1 MILLSSLLG
10 WENFVPKSTIPAQ
23 ANPLFL
29 TPASITPNSA
39 NQLTDQVTSQPK
51 NQLTAQSI
59 NQSINQSLDKSVKQS
74 TNQLGNQLV
83 VTVDDRTQRYELGT
97 YFQFLK
103 DPENKLTIEDVSSPA
118 FRQQFFVSK
127 WNPPSFGYTKFTYW
141 ARLPIANT
149 TDQDLEWILSLEHQ
163 LIDHIHLYI
172 PNRQAQNQSQNQ
184 FQKWTIKKTG
194 LLHSF
199 TTRDIPDRL
208 FAFRIP
214 LPAHS
219 QPTIYLRLET
229 STSLIIDAH
238 LSSPLVF
245 WQHRSTTNL
254 LIGIGYGVVI
264 FAVLYNLLLLISLK
278 DLGYLYYI
286 VIALGISSRFVMVDG
301 LVMQYFWQN
310 RVVWNNNILFLGPL
324 IVVFTMLQWTTEFL
338 QIREFFPCWH
348 RYLRVFQLIAILLF
362 LGFLLLPFKIMA
374 SLGAMFLL
382 STSCPTALLGIL
394 AYRRGYYPARYY
406 LLSCFSLFISLFLI
420 QLAFL
425 GVIPAQV
432 WIRESPRFGL
442 IALMVFLSLALGD
455 RINLI
460 KTEKLQEQQIALQ
473 EKDEL
478 NSDLQ
483 LIQDQLLKRER
494 KLEYDAYHDTLTGL
508 PNRAWLMQ
516 RLQYL
521 TQNRLIYGILFIDLD
536 QFKTIND
543 TLGHPVGDKLLKY
556 ASFRIQ
562 AILDRHTNVAR
573 LGGDEFVIL
582 LEEIVSIEEAVKLA
596 DLVQIQLQLPF
607 KLGDYELFISA
618 SIGINL
624 GTENY
629 KKPEEILRDA
639 DLAMYQAKHK
649 GRGRYEIF
657 DPRVRRWAM
666 DRLNLEQELRQGIDR
681 GEFQL
686 YYQPIVCLQ
695 TQQIQGVE
703 ALIRWQHPSG
713 KIIPPE
719 QFIPIAEETGLIN
732 PLGWWIFEEACQQMH
747 QWQQQF
753 SINSSINNSASNSS
767 NNFAFFVNV
776 NISPIQLKQQNL
788 VSHLRQI
795 LRETGLSGHYLKL
808 EITESCL
815 LETTDSQLELLN
827 QLQELG
833 IKLCIDDFGT
843 GYSSL
848 NRLHTLPINTLKIDR
863 SFVDRLTSGHTEII
877 EMIVALGHSLDM
889 SIVAEG
895 IEVALQV
902 EQLTK
907 LGCQLGQGYLFSP
920 PLTAEDLTH
929 LLQKSH
935 SLINPS
941 KVL

>member
-1 MILLSSLLG
+1 MILLSTLLYWG
-10 WENFVPKSTIPAQ
+10 VFTSKSPIA
-23 ANPLFL
+23 
-29 TPASITPNSA
+29 TPASPLVFTSA
-39 NQLTDQVTSQPK
+39 DLISPEVS
-51 NQLTAQSI
+51 
-59 NQSINQSLDKSVKQS
+59 
-74 TNQLGNQLV
+74 G

-97 YFQFLK
+97 YLQFLK
-103 DPENKLTIEDVSSPA
+103 DSENKLTIEDVSSDA
-118 FRQQFFVSK
+118 FSQQFFVSK

-149 TDQDLEWILSLEHQ
+149 TDRNLDWVLSLEHP

-172 PNRQAQNQSQNQ
+172 PNHQAQAQSQSQAQNQPP
-184 FQKWTIKKTG
+184 KWIIKTTG
-194 LLHSF
+194 LLYPF

-208 FAFRIP
+208 FAFQIP

-219 QPTIYLRLET
+219 QQTIYLCLET

-238 LSSPLVF
+238 LSSPLAF

-254 LIGIGYGVVI
+254 LIGISYGVVI

-286 VIALGISSRFVMVDG
+286 IISLGTSSRFVMVDG
-301 LVMQYFWQN
+301 LIMQYFWQN
-310 RVVWNNNILFLGPL
+310 QVTWNNNIVFLGPL
-324 IVVFTMLQWTTEFL
+324 VAVFAILQWTAEFL
-338 QIREFFPCWH
+338 QVREFFPLWH
-348 RYLRVFQLIAILLF
+348 RYLRGFQVAAVLLLI
-362 LGFLLLPFKIMA
+362 GFLLLPFRAMA
-374 SLGAMFLL
+374 SLGAIFLL
-382 STSCPTALLGIL
+382 STSCLTASLGIL
-394 AYRRGYYPARYY
+394 ACRRGYYPARYY
-406 LLSCFSLFISLFLI
+406 LLSCFSLFVSIFLI

-425 GVIPAQV
+425 GIIPAQA
-432 WIRESPRFGL
+432 WIRESPRIGL

-460 KTEKLQEQQIALQ
+460 KSEKLQEQLIALQ

-516 RLQYL
+516 RLQHL
-521 TQNRLIYGILFIDLD
+521 TQNRLAYGILFIDLD

-556 ASFRIQ
+556 ASLRIQ

-582 LEEIVSIEEAVKLA
+582 LEEIVSIEEAVTLA

-607 KLGDYELFISA
+607 KLGDYELFVSA

-629 KKPEEILRDA
+629 QKPEEILRDA

-657 DPRVRRWAM
+657 DPVVRRWAM

-681 GEFQL
+681 GEFCL

-695 TQQIQGVE
+695 TQNIQGVE
-703 ALIRWQHPSG
+703 ALLRWQHPSG
-713 KIIPPE
+713 KMISPE
-719 QFIPIAEETGLIN
+719 QFISIAEETGLIN
-732 PLGWWIFEEACQQMH
+732 PLGWWVVESACQQMR
-747 QWQQQF
+747 QWQQQL
-753 SINSSINNSASNSS
+753 SLNNPLNNSTSNPISNSL
-767 NNFAFFVNV
+767 NIANDEFTFFVNV
-776 NISPIQLKQQNL
+776 NISPIQLKQQDL
-788 VSHLRQI
+788 VKNLRQI

-827 QLQELG
+827 ELQELG

-895 IEVALQV
+895 IEVASQA

-920 PLTAEDLTH
+920 PLTAEDITY
-929 LLQKSH
+929 LLQKSR
-935 SLINPS
+935 SFINPS

>member
-1 MILLSSLLG
+1 MKVRSYLPFFLVFFMFLVTLLSTLLTWG
-10 WENFVPKSTIPAQ
+10 SFAPKSAIYAHPH
-23 ANPLFL
+23 LV
-29 TPASITPNSA
+29 SNSA
-39 NQLTDQVTSQPK
+39 NINTAPANQSVDQIIDQQV
-51 NQLTAQSI
+51 NQGI
-59 NQSINQSLDKSVKQS
+59 NQS
-74 TNQLGNQLV
+74 V
-83 VTVDDRTQRYELGT
+83 VTIDDRIQRYDLGT
-97 YFQFLK
+97 YLQFLK
-103 DPENKLTIEDVSSPA
+103 DSDKNLTIEDVSSPA
-118 FRQQFFVSK
+118 FSQQFFPSK
-127 WNPPSFGYTKFTYW
+127 WNPPSFGYTNFTYW

-149 TDQDLEWILSLEHQ
+149 TDRDLEWILFLEHQ
-163 LIDHIHLYI
+163 LIDHIHLYV
-172 PNRQAQNQSQNQ
+172 PDQTQNQSQ
-184 FQKWTIKKTG
+184 KWNVIKTG
-194 LLHSF
+194 LLHPF

-219 QPTIYLRLET
+219 QQTIYLCLET

-238 LSSPLVF
+238 LSSPSVF
-245 WQHRSTTNL
+245 WQHRSTTNF
-254 LIGIGYGVVI
+254 LIGISYGVVI
-264 FAVLYNLLLLISLK
+264 FAVLYNLLLLFSLK

-286 VIALGISSRFVMVDG
+286 IISLGTSSRFAMVDG
-301 LVMQYFWQN
+301 LIIQYFWQYQ
-310 RVVWNNNILFLGPL
+310 VTWNNSIIFLGPL
-324 IVVFTMLQWTTEFL
+324 VAVFAILQWTSEFL
-338 QIREFFPCWH
+338 QIRELFLPWH
-348 RYLRVFQLIAILLF
+348 RYLRGFQVASILL
-362 LGFLLLPFKIMA
+362 LIGFLLFPFRAMV
-374 SLGAMFLL
+374 SLGAIFLL
-382 STSCPTALLGIL
+382 STSCFTASLGIL

-406 LLSCFSLFISLFLI
+406 LLSCFSLFLSIFLI

-425 GVIPAQV
+425 GVIPASV
-432 WIRESPRFGL
+432 WIREFPRFGV
-442 IALMVFLSLALGD
+442 IALMIFLSLALGD

-460 KTEKLQEQQIALQ
+460 KSEKLQEQQIALQ

-521 TQNRLIYGILFIDLD
+521 TQNRLAYGVLFIDLD

-543 TLGHPVGDKLLKY
+543 TLGHPIGDKLLKY

-596 DLVQIQLQLPF
+596 DLIQIQLQLPF

-624 GTENY
+624 GTGNY
-629 KKPEEILRDA
+629 QKPEEILRDA

-666 DRLNLEQELRQGIDR
+666 ERLNLEQELRQGIDR
-681 GEFQL
+681 GEFCL

-703 ALIRWQHPSG
+703 ALLRWQHPSG
-713 KIIPPE
+713 KIISPE
-719 QFIPIAEETGLIN
+719 QFISIAEETGLIN
-732 PLGWWIFEEACQQMH
+732 PLGWWIVESACQQMQ

-753 SINSSINNSASNSS
+753 SINNSTNSASNE
-767 NNFAFFVNV
+767 FKFFMNV
-776 NISPIQLKQQNL
+776 NISPIQLKQQDL
-788 VSHLRQI
+788 VRNLRQI
-795 LRETGLSGHYLKL
+795 LRKTSLPGHYLKL

-815 LETTDSQLELLN
+815 LETTNSQLELLN

-895 IEVALQV
+895 IEVVSQA
-902 EQLTK
+902 EQLNK

-920 PLTAEDLTH
+920 PLTAEDLTYI
-929 LLQKSH
+929 LQKSYF
-935 SLINPS
+935 SINPS
-941 KVL
+941 KVP

>member
-1 MILLSSLLG
+1 MKSRSYLPFFLVFLISLTILLSTLLR
-10 WENFVPKSTIPAQ
+10 WESFVPKSPAQ

-29 TPASITPNSA
+29 APASIPPTVVS
-39 NQLTDQVTSQPK
+39 
-51 NQLTAQSI
+51 
-59 NQSINQSLDKSVKQS
+59 
-74 TNQLGNQLV
+74 G
-83 VTVDDRTQRYELGT
+83 VTVDDRTERYALGT

-103 DPENKLTIEDVSSPA
+103 DPENKLTIEEISNPT
-118 FRQQFFVSK
+118 FEQQFLPSK

-141 ARLPIANT
+141 ARLPITNT
-149 TDQDLEWILSLEHQ
+149 TDRDLEWILSLEHQ
-163 LIDHIHLYI
+163 LIDHIYLYI
-172 PNRQAQNQSQNQ
+172 PNHQAQNQFQNQAQNQS
-184 FQKWTIKKTG
+184 QKWTIKKTG
-194 LLHSF
+194 LLYPF

-219 QPTIYLRLET
+219 QQTIYLCLKT

-238 LSSPLVF
+238 LSSPLIF

-254 LIGIGYGVVI
+254 LIGISYGVVI

-278 DLGYLYYI
+278 DLGYLYYMI
-286 VIALGISSRFVMVDG
+286 IAIGTSSRFLMVDG
-301 LVMQYFWQN
+301 LVMQYFGQN
-310 RVVWNNNILFLGPL
+310 QVVWNNNIIFLGPL
-324 IVVFTMLQWTTEFL
+324 IVVFIMLQWTAEFL
-338 QIREFFPCWH
+338 QIREFLPRWH
-348 RYLRVFQLIAILLF
+348 RYLRVFQVTAILLF
-362 LGFLLLPFKIMA
+362 LGFLLLPFRTMA
-374 SLGAMFLL
+374 SPGAIFLL
-382 STSCPTALLGIL
+382 LTSCLTTILGIL

-406 LLSCFSLFISLFLI
+406 LLSCFSLFVSLFLI

-425 GVIPAQV
+425 GIIPAYV

-442 IALMVFLSLALGD
+442 IALMIFLSLALGD

-460 KTEKLQEQQIALQ
+460 KTEKLQEQQIALR

-521 TQNRLIYGILFIDLD
+521 TQNCLAYGILFIDLD

-624 GTENY
+624 SSESY
-629 KKPEEILRDA
+629 QKPEEILRDA

-657 DPRVRRWAM
+657 DPVVRRWAM
-666 DRLNLEQELRQGIDR
+666 ERLNLEQELRQGIDR
-681 GEFQL
+681 GEFRL

-695 TQQIQGVE
+695 TQKIQGVE
-703 ALIRWQHPSG
+703 ALLRWQHPSG
-713 KIIPPE
+713 KIISPE
-719 QFIPIAEETGLIN
+719 QFISIAEETGLIN
-732 PLGWWIFEEACQQMH
+732 PLGWWIIEEACQQIH
-747 QWQQQF
+747 QWQQEF
-753 SINSSINNSASNSS
+753 SPNIAPDNSINNSINNSPNILSNSFINNSSDISS
-767 NNFAFFVNV
+767 NEFAFFMNV
-776 NISPIQLKQQNL
+776 NISPVQLKQQDL
-788 VSHLRQI
+788 VRNIRQI
-795 LRETGLSGHYLKL
+795 LLEIGLSGHYLKL

-827 QLQELG
+827 ELQELG

-895 IEVALQV
+895 VEVASQV

-907 LGCQLGQGYLFSP
+907 LGCQLGQGYLFFP
-920 PLTAEDLTH
+920 PLTAEELTH
-929 LLQKSH
+929 ILQKSH
-935 SLINPS
+935 FPINSS
-941 KVL
+941 KVI